1 MKRYDDDRMLPAC
14 YVRDDGTVL
23 LEDETHAAY
32 DAGDYTTETWRVAID
47 VEATIHR
54 LTGIGG
60 CELRKLTPE
69 QRELL
74 RAVFK
79 EEARLAMLPVQLRP
93 ELAVLLAEMRRLDA
107 NGWCICT
114 DGSMDDL
121 TTERAIEAL
130 TETIE
135 NIKKG

>member
-1 MKRYDDDRMLPAC
+1 MKRYDDHRMLTAC
-14 YVRDDGTVL
+14 HIRDDGTVL
-23 LEDETHAAY
+23 LDDEKNAAY

-79 EEARLAMLPVQLRP
+79 EEARFATLPVQNRP
-93 ELAVLLAEMRRLDA
+93 ELAGLLAEMRHLDA

-114 DGSMDDL
+114 DGSIDDL
-121 TTERAIEAL
+121 STERAIEAL